1 MSLTV
6 DHVSFGYHADRE
18 ILSDISITADS
29 SEALFI
35 LGPNGTGKTT
45 LLKCINH
52 IITPRQGRVLIGEED
67 VAAMTPPHRARKIGY
82 VPQYN
87 NNVFGMSVIDIIMMG
102 RIAFAGRRIS
112 SEDKD
117 IVFDIIERM
126 ELQPFA
132 FKDINQMS
140 GGERQRVF
148 IARALAQQPEFV
160 ILDEPTGSLDM
171 KNQIF
176 TLDLVTGLA
185 HTKHIGVIMTIH
197 DMNLTSL
204 FADKVLMLK
213 DSHIFANGTPQE
225 VLTEEN
231 IRAVYGVETAITME
245 DGYTHVRLKK

>member
-6 DHVSFGYHADRE
+6 DHVSFWYHPDRAV
-18 ILSDISITADS
+18 LSDVTFELSP

-52 IITPRQGRVLIGEED
+52 ILAPKRGRVLIDGED
-67 VAAMTPPHRARKIGY
+67 VAGFSPSRRAKKIGY

-87 NNVFGMSVIDIIMMG
+87 HNVFGMSVIDTIMMG
-102 RIAFAGRRIS
+102 RIAFAGRRIGGR
-112 SEDKD
+112 DKD
-117 IVFDIIERM
+117 VVFEIIERM
-126 ELQPFA
+126 ELQKFA
-132 FKDINQMS
+132 FKDINEMS

-148 IARALAQQPEFV
+148 IARALAQEPEII

-176 TLDLVTGLA
+176 TLQLITHLA
-185 HTKHIGVIMTIH
+185 HTKNIGVIMTIH

-204 FADKVLMLK
+204 FADQIIMLK
-213 DSHIFANGTPQE
+213 DSEIFASGTPGE
-225 VLTEEN
+225 VLTREK
-231 IRAVYGVETAITME
+231 IQAVYSVETAVTVE
-245 DGYTHVRLKK
+245 DGYTHIRLKK